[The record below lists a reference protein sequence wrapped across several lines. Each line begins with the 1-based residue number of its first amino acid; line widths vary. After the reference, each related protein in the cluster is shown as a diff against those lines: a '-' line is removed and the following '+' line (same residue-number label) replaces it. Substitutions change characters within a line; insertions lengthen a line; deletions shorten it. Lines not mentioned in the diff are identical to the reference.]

1 MLAGHNVASWPSSE
15 KNTWIN
21 ERRSHYT
28 MTLLVKGARSP
39 VSESLV
45 IKLIFLQILHIGS
58 LLFLEQ
64 LSPTS
69 VSRHF
74 RKKFLR
80 LTTPCCPVFFHRACY
95 RKRHRPPLL
104 TTCIILLRTGIFLFV
119 IMCDIIVVINDVHL
133 ILIFS

>member
-1 MLAGHNVASWPSSE
+1 MSLPGRCSE

-74 RKKFLR
+74 RKKI
-80 LTTPCCPVFFHRACY
+80 PEAHY
-95 RKRHRPPLL
+95 PLL
-104 TTCIILLRTGIFLFV
+104 PGFFSQGLLPEAAPAALVNYMHYTVAHWYLFICNYV
-119 IMCDIIVVINDVHL
+119 
-133 ILIFS
+133 